1 MPEPFS
7 AERLNQLRQR
17 WERDPKSRAFLQLAE
32 EYRRGG
38 RLSDAVH
45 VLEAGLEEHPTY
57 LAAQVALGRCLL
69 ESGAPAKASEL
80 LERAVARDP
89 TQLVANKLLVEAYL
103 AMEQAGKARER
114 LDLYKLFNDRDADI
128 EPLEARI
135 RALDGLPAAPPRPP
149 KRGAPGA
156 ASECA
161 VFHLPPVPLLPE
173 VRLDLAAPARTLA
186 AEPFGRIY
194 ASGAVHRIESALAE
208 GGIFVLA
215 PPRPSAPAL
224 AAERA
229 EASPATDATEVAPMS
244 ASPAIATSA
253 ATAATAASPATAATP
268 TSAASDIEGLE
279 TVFDVFEPESVPAP
293 ASVSP
298 DAGMPVEAGPGPEAE
313 VEPESRGELELEAEP
328 RFEAPLEDSPSP
340 AYAVP
345 DTHPP
350 ASSTL
355 GDLYLAQGHLAE
367 AEESFQAVLR
377 SRPDDAVALAGL
389 QSVRSQ
395 RGEEAAAFNEETVA
409 DEEPHLIV
417 GGLTARKASLLKDY
431 LARIRRG
438 GKRRVS

>member
-1 MPEPFS
+1 LPEPFS

-128 EPLEARI
+128 ETLESRI

-156 ASECA
+156 ASEGA

-173 VRLDLAAPARTLA
+173 VRLDLPAPARPLA
-186 AEPFGRIY
+186 GEPFGRLY

-215 PPRPSAPAL
+215 PPRLSAPAP

-229 EASPATDATEVAPMS
+229 EASPATDATEVAPRS
-244 ASPAIATSA
+244 ASPAIATNA
-253 ATAATAASPATAATP
+253 ATAATAATPA
-268 TSAASDIEGLE
+268 SAASDIEGLE
-279 TVFDVFEPESVPAP
+279 TVFDVFEPESVSAP
-293 ASVSP
+293 ASFSP
-298 DAGMPVEAGPGPEAE
+298 DAGMPVEAEPGPEAE

-328 RFEAPLEDSPSP
+328 RFEEPLGGTPAP